1 MNIKKP
7 VLVIF
12 QRTQTPECIQGSHR
26 LSRYGLG
33 GDPGSRRSSEQCH
46 WTRLGVPCAV
56 VVSCHWAAVRAVL
69 CMAFEITPE
78 GIMRESEVDRSQ
90 SITPQ
95 TGKKL
100 NLMITAA
107 LLQPHCPKKRI
118 NLDCKIR
125 LLQLVIIST
134 LLGGGA
140 AIANVLEEVTVT
152 AQKREQ
158 NSQDVG
164 IAMTVMTGDFTR

>member
-1 MNIKKP
+1 MMRPFSK
-7 VLVIF
+7 L
-12 QRTQTPECIQGSHR
+12 R
-26 LSRYGLG
+26 LL
-33 GDPGSRRSSEQCH
+33 H
-46 WTRLGVPCAV
+46 
-56 VVSCHWAAVRAVL
+56 
-69 CMAFEITPE
+69 
-78 GIMRESEVDRSQ
+78 
-90 SITPQ
+90 
-95 TGKKL
+95 
-100 NLMITAA
+100 
-107 LLQPHCPKKRI
+107 PHCPKKCI
-118 NLDCKIR
+118 NLDCNIR

>member
-1 MNIKKP
+1 MAW
-7 VLVIF
+7 VVI
-12 QRTQTPECIQGSHR
+12 QVA
-26 LSRYGLG
+26 
-33 GDPGSRRSSEQCH
+33 D
-46 WTRLGVPCAV
+46 
-56 VVSCHWAAVRAVL
+56 AVL
-69 CMAFEITPE
+69 NNVTGPAWVFHVLLLFLAIGLPFALFYAWAFEIAPE